1 MRPHLEMEEQT
12 RTPEQ
17 ERERELVAEAARIFG
32 TYGIKSVTMGDLAT
46 RMGISKKT
54 LYQYV
59 KDKNDL
65 VGKAVRL
72 VGDQFRKQVTEVLAA
87 GGNAIDELFALTTFV
102 TAQLKDLHPSI
113 LYDLEKYHPET
124 YHQVRRARRA
134 EVAGIMTR
142 NMERGI
148 KEGLYRA
155 DLNIPMIAT
164 VYLARLD
171 MASDTEFF
179 PPEHYDM
186 NALHWELF
194 RYHVRGIAT
203 PEGVKYLEKKVKK
216 EHDA

>member
-1 MRPHLEMEEQT
+1 MEEEVRNT
-12 RTPEQ
+12 EQ
-17 ERERELVAEAARIFG
+17 ERERELVAGASKIFRM
-32 TYGIKSVTMGDLAT
+32 YGIRSVTMGDLAT

-65 VGKAVRL
+65 VNKVVRL
-72 VGDQFRKQVTEVLAA
+72 VGEEFRRQIGALLKAD
-87 GGNAIDELFALTTFV
+87 GNAIDELFALTTFV
-102 TAQLKDLHPSI
+102 TMQLKDLHPSI
-113 LYDLEKYHPET
+113 LYDLEKYHSDT
-124 YHQVRRARRA
+124 YHAVRRTRRG
-134 EVAGIMTR
+134 EVSGIMTR

-148 KEGLYRA
+148 KEGLYRT
-155 DLNIPMIAT
+155 DLNIPMIAM

>member
-1 MRPHLEMEEQT
+1 MKKQEL
-12 RTPEQ
+12 TPEQ
-17 ERERELVAEAARIFG
+17 ERELELVAEAAKIFW

-65 VGKAVRL
+65 VDKAVRL
-72 VGDQFRKQVTEVLAA
+72 VGDEFRQQAA
-87 GGNAIDELFALTTFV
+87 ELLKADGNAIDELFALTTFV

>member
-1 MRPHLEMEEQT
+1 MKKQKP
-12 RTPEQ
+12 TPEQ
-17 ERERELVAEAARIFG
+17 ERERELVAGAAKIFA
-32 TYGIKSVTMGDLAT
+32 TYGIRSVTMGNLAT

-65 VGKAVRL
+65 VEKAVRL
-72 VGDQFRKQVTEVLAA
+72 VGDEFRQQVTGLLK
-87 GGNAIDELFALTTFV
+87 GDGNAIDELFALTTFV

-113 LYDLEKYHPET
+113 LYDLEKYHPGT
-124 YHQVRRARRA
+124 YHQVRQARRS
-134 EVAGIMTR
+134 EVNAIMTK

-148 KEGLYRA
+148 AEGLYRA

-171 MASDTEFF
+171 MVSDAGFF